1 MKSTRQK
8 PLAGSDEALRERIAD
23 LEQAAENR
31 KRTEKDLA
39 ESEQRL
45 RNVFQC
51 SPVPGFVIGRDHR
64 VIHWNRA
71 LEELS
76 GIHAHEVLG
85 TADHWRA
92 FYRSGARPCL
102 ADLLVDQ
109 DFTAIESWY
118 AGKCRKSPLI
128 GEAYEA
134 TDFFPELGEGGR
146 WLRFTAALIRGSGG
160 EVEGALETLEDITEK
175 KQTEDSLKD
184 SERRLQSVIHGSPI
198 PTFVIG
204 RDHSVIYWNRALE
217 ELSGIHAH
225 EVLGTADHW
234 RAFYRSGARPCLAD
248 LLVDQDFDAIE
259 SWYAGKCRK
268 SPLIEE
274 AYEATDF
281 FPELAEEGRW
291 LRFTAAAIHDAEG
304 RLVGALETLEN
315 ITEQRRAEEELHKAQ
330 KLESLSTMAGGI
342 AQDFN
347 TLLSAILR
355 NVFLAK
361 ISVPDE
367 DKMLEDGLA
376 IAEKA
381 GLRAK
386 ELTHLLIS
394 VAKGGYPVRKVTGLA
409 HLLREAEGFIPGGHN
424 VKIDHVIAEDLWPT
438 EVDEGQIRQVLQHIV
453 QNAVEAMPGGGT
465 IDVHAG
471 NAIVEASDRLPIKE
485 GRYVKISIRDHGPGI
500 SEEHLSKIFDPY
512 FTTKESRRGL
522 GLAVSYAIIRNHEGL
537 IRVESREGHFSAFHI
552 LLPAA
557 REAVTSVQ

>member
-1 MKSTRQK
+1 MKRTKRG
-8 PLAGSDEALRERIAD
+8 PLIES
-23 LEQAAENR
+23 AEKQR
-31 KRTEKDLA
+31 KRPSNFAQPEKSPGSPEKDLA
-39 ESEQRL
+39 DSERRL
-45 RNVFQC
+45 QSVIQG
-51 SPVPGFVIGRDHR
+51 SPIPTFVIGRDHR
-64 VIHWNRA
+64 ILYWNRA

-76 GIHAHEVLG
+76 GIRAHEVLG

-109 DFTAIESWY
+109 DFKAIESWY
-118 AGKCRKSPLI
+118 AGKCRKSTLI
-128 GEAYEA
+128 EEAYEA

-146 WLRFTAALIRGSGG
+146 WLRFTAA
-160 EVEGALETLEDITEK
+160 
-175 KQTEDSLKD
+175 
-184 SERRLQSVIHGSPI
+184 
-198 PTFVIG
+198 
-204 RDHSVIYWNRALE
+204 
-217 ELSGIHAH
+217 
-225 EVLGTADHW
+225 
-234 RAFYRSGARPCLAD
+234 
-248 LLVDQDFDAIE
+248 
-259 SWYAGKCRK
+259 
-268 SPLIEE
+268 
-274 AYEATDF
+274 
-281 FPELAEEGRW
+281 
-291 LRFTAAAIHDAEG
+291 AIHDSEG

-315 ITEQRRAEEELHKAQ
+315 ITEQKRAEEELHKAQ
-330 KLESLSTMAGGI
+330 KMESLSAMAGGI

-386 ELTHLLIS
+386 ELTHLLIT
-394 VAKGGYPVRKVTGLA
+394 VAKGGYPVRKVTGLVP
-409 HLLREAEGFIPGGHN
+409 LLKEAAGLIPAGQGIELHYSLDPD
-424 VKIDHVIAEDLWPT
+424 IWTT
-438 EVDEGQIRQVLQHIV
+438 EVDEGQIQQVLRHII
-453 QNAVEAMPGGGT
+453 QNAIEAMPGGGS
-465 IDVHAG
+465 IDVLAG
-471 NAIVEASDRLPIKE
+471 NVIVEASDRLPLKE

-557 REAVTSVQ
+557 GGEVTSDR

>member
-1 MKSTRQK
+1 M
-8 PLAGSDEALRERIAD
+8 
-23 LEQAAENR
+23 
-31 KRTEKDLA
+31 KRTKRGPLIESAESQRVRASKSGQAGKSPGSPEMDLA
-39 ESEQRL
+39 DSERRL
-45 RNVFQC
+45 QSVIHG
-51 SPVPGFVIGRDHR
+51 SPIPTFVIGRDHR
-64 VIHWNRA
+64 ILYWNRA

-76 GIHAHEVLG
+76 GIRAHETLG
-85 TADHWRA
+85 TSDHWRA

-109 DFTAIESWY
+109 DFDAIESWY

-128 GEAYEA
+128 EEAYEA

-146 WLRFTAALIRGSGG
+146 WLRFTAALIRGAGG
-160 EVEGALETLEDITEK
+160 EVVGAQETLEDITERK
-175 KQTEDSLKD
+175 LAEESLKD

-204 RDHSVIYWNRALE
+204 RDHRILYWNRALE
-217 ELSGIHAH
+217 ELSGIRAH
-225 EVLGTADHW
+225 EALGTADHW

-281 FPELAEEGRW
+281 FPELGEGGRW
-291 LRFTAAAIHDAEG
+291 LRFTAALIRGAGGEV
-304 RLVGALETLEN
+304 VGAMETLED
-315 ITEQRRAEEELHKAQ
+315 ITEQKRAEEELHKVQ
-330 KLESLSTMAGGI
+330 KLESLSAMAGGI

-386 ELTHLLIS
+386 ELTHLLIT
-394 VAKGGYPVRKVTGLA
+394 VAKGGYPVRKVTNLVPLLKEAAGL
-409 HLLREAEGFIPGGHN
+409 IPAGQGIE
-424 VKIDHVIAEDLWPT
+424 VQYSLDPDLWPT
-438 EVDEGQIRQVLQHIV
+438 EVDESQIQQVLRHII
-453 QNAVEAMPGGGT
+453 QNAVEAMPGGGA
-465 IDVHAG
+465 IDILAG
-471 NAIVEASDRLPIKE
+471 NAIVEASDRLPLKE
-485 GRYVKISIRDHGPGI
+485 GRYVKISIRDRGRGI
-500 SEEHLSKIFDPY
+500 PEVHLSRIFDPY

-557 REAVTSVQ
+557 KE